1 MITNAQT
8 SGIKM
13 DKKALKALMR
23 RSDRPGLIYLGC
35 WLALLAATG
44 TLVLMAVGSW
54 WLAPALLLYS
64 GVFAVSAYALSH
76 ECAHGTA
83 FRTRWLNET
92 VFWFSSLLYYE
103 EPLHRRYSHASH
115 HTHTWIEGEDNQMPY
130 APIPLT
136 FWGWIE
142 EILGLGL
149 YWDQTKM
156 FVLHSFGIFSDDVK
170 RVTPESEL
178 PRMKRYTQ
186 ICVAIYLGGA
196 VVSVAMGW
204 MWPLWLIVIPRVL
217 GGPIMNAFIL
227 MQHVEMAE
235 NQPDILQSTRS
246 FRTNWF
252 FQFLYFNM
260 NHHIEHHLYPT
271 VPFHALPDLSEALD
285 EQLPEPD
292 AGFWS
297 THWEVLKIT
306 IRRSLGRNDRSG
318 RIRQAFSSDLAGDA
332 DDRSMA

>member
-1 MITNAQT
+1 MITNAKT
-8 SGIKM
+8 SNIHL

-23 RSDRPGLIYLGC
+23 RSDRPGLIYLGS
-35 WLALLAATG
+35 WLGLLAFCA
-44 TLVLMAVGSW
+44 TLVMLSVGTW
-54 WLAPALLLYS
+54 WMVPTLLIYS
-64 GVFAVSAYALSH
+64 GIFAVPAYALSH

-83 FRTRWLNET
+83 FRTRWLNEA
-92 VFWFSSLLYYE
+92 VFWLTSLLYYE

-115 HTHTWIEGEDNQMPY
+115 HTHTWIEGEDNQMPF

-136 FWGWIE
+136 FSGWVE

-149 YWDQTKM
+149 YCHQTKM
-156 FVLHSFGIFSDDVK
+156 FVSHSLGVFSDDVK

-178 PRMKRYTQ
+178 PRMQRNTQ
-186 ICVAIYLGGA
+186 ICVAIYLGFA
-196 VVSVAMGW
+196 AISIWFGW
-204 MWPLWLIVIPRVL
+204 LWPLWLIVIPRVL

-235 NQPDILQSTRS
+235 NQPNIVQSTRS

-260 NHHIEHHLYPT
+260 NNHIEHHLYPT
-271 VPFHALPDLSEALD
+271 VPFHALPKLSEALTD
-285 EQLPEPD
+285 QLPKPD
-292 AGFWS
+292 AGFLN

-306 IRRSLGRNDRSG
+306 VRRSLGHDDRSDK
-318 RIRQAFSSDLAGDA
+318 IRQAFPDTPAGETNDTA
-332 DDRSMA
+332 MA

>member
-1 MITNAQT
+1 MITNATT
-8 SGIKM
+8 SNIHM
-13 DKKALKALMR
+13 DKKQLKALMR
-23 RSDRPGLIYLGC
+23 RSDRPGLKYLIS
-35 WLALLAATG
+35 WVALLVVTG
-44 TLVLMAVGSW
+44 IPVMLSVGTW
-54 WLAPALLLYS
+54 WFIPAILLYS
-64 GVFAVSAYALSH
+64 GCFAVSAYALSH

-83 FRTRWLNET
+83 FRTRWLNEA
-92 VFWFSSLLYYE
+92 VFWVTSLLYYE

-136 FWGWIE
+136 FAGWVE

-149 YWDQTKM
+149 YWHQTKM
-156 FVLHSFGIFSDDVK
+156 FVLHSLGIFSDNVK

-178 PRMKRYTQ
+178 PRMQRNTQ
-186 ICVAIYLGGA
+186 ICVAIYVGLAA
-196 VVSVAMGW
+196 VSIWAGW
-204 MWPLWLIVIPRVL
+204 MWPVYLIVLPRVL

-235 NQPDILQSTRS
+235 NQPNIVQSTRS

-271 VPFHALPDLSEALD
+271 VPFHALPKLSAKLGD
-285 EQLPEPD
+285 QLPDPD
-292 AGFWS
+292 PGFLS

-306 IRRSLGRNDRSG
+306 IRRSLGRNDRS
-318 RIRQAFSSDLAGDA
+318 RKIRQAFSDDLTGA
-332 DDRSMA
+332 DHDRSMA